1 MFSCQKTVWELSWIF
16 QKEMGNSKKKNVIY
30 NERVLIAHMLTASLL
45 EKEKHIWK

>member
-16 QKEMGNSKKKNVIY
+16 QKEMGNNNKNVIY
-30 NERVLIAHMLTASLL
+30 NERVLIAHMLTASRL